1 MKRDTKLHLA
11 HSVGKRI
18 DMVADYLIWKIS
30 QILSPPTF
38 RDPLEVYTD
47 GNPQYETCFPVYFR
61 KDCLIYGRVIKHKK
75 NGKLVYRTKEKV
87 FRNPNFEDID
97 TTVIENYNGVLR
109 ERISRLVRR
118 SKCFSKQRIRYEHHL
133 DIFQAYNNFMKQ
145 ENEKT
150 PIMKEGKVNRIWQWN
165 DFFMYR

>member
-18 DMVADYLIWKIS
+18 DMVADHLLWKLS
-30 QILSPPTF
+30 TVLSPPTF
-38 RDPLEVYTD
+38 RDPLEIYTD
-47 GNPQYETCFPVYFR
+47 GNPQYETYLPVYFR
-61 KDCLIYGRVIKHKK
+61 KDCLIYGRVIKYKK
-75 NGKLVYRTKEKV
+75 NGRLVYRTKEKI
-87 FRNPNFEDID
+87 FRNPDWEDID

-118 SKCFSKQRIRYEHHL
+118 AKTFSKKRLRYEHHL
-133 DIFQAYNNFMKQ
+133 DIFQSYNNFMKQ
-145 ENEKT
+145 EESKT
-150 PIMKEGKVNRIWQWN
+150 PLMREGKVKRIWQWN